1 MSTQPVPQKEE
12 VNPWEKYEQR
22 KAEIPEGLSDR
33 EYQEE
38 CKRIAD
44 ELGI

>member
-1 MSTQPVPQKEE
+1 MSAQPEETQQA
-12 VNPWEKYEQR
+12 NAWAKYEQR
-22 KAEIPEGLSDR
+22 KAEIPEGLSGA
-33 EYQEE
+33 EYEAE